1 MKIIEIIFEKMNEK
15 GIKQQELADK
25 LGIRKSVVSS
35 WKTRNT
41 NPPLEYIVQI
51 CELIEISPNELL
63 GYSNNT
69 IEEIYKKLAKEDR
82 EIVDNIFSRYS
93 KQEQKSST
101 YKIG

>member
-35 WKTRNT
+35 WKKRNT

-51 CELIEISPNELL
+51 CELLEISPNELL

-69 IEEIYKKLAKEDR
+69 IEEIYKKLTEEDR

-93 KQEQKSST
+93 KQEQKSSK

>member
-51 CELIEISPNELL
+51 CELLEISPNELL

-69 IEEIYKKLAKEDR
+69 IEEIYKKLTKEDR

-93 KQEQKSST
+93 KQKQKSST

>member
-41 NPPLEYIVQI
+41 NPPLEYIDQI

-69 IEEIYKKLAKEDR
+69 IEEIYKKLTKEDR

>member
-41 NPPLEYIVQI
+41 NPPLEYMVQI
-51 CELIEISPNELL
+51 CELLEISPNELL

-69 IEEIYKKLAKEDR
+69 IEEIYKKLTEEDK

>member
-69 IEEIYKKLAKEDR
+69 IEEIYKKLTKEDR